1 MNVRGGGELADDF
14 LDQPAGE
21 FFGCGVE
28 RHECELHALGLQ
40 KVDQRLILV
49 MEHRAVIELIN
60 NGLDDAADVAE
71 IEDHS
76 AHIGLPG
83 EPDDD
88 SVGMPVEVLA
98 TFGVVAEPV
107 AHLPSVFL
115 GDSDGLQF
123 AHRGR

>member
-1 MNVRGGGELADDF
+1 MDILGVGNLTDDF
-14 LDQPAGE
+14 LNKPTGE
-21 FFGCGVE
+21 FFGGGVE
-28 RHECELHALGLQ
+28 RNEGELHTLGFQ
-40 KVDQRLILV
+40 KVDQRLVILV
-49 MEHRAVIELIN
+49 KHRAVIELIN
-60 NGLDDAADVAE
+60 DRFDNAADVAE

-76 AHIGLPG
+76 AFISLPS

-115 GDSDGLQF
+115 GNSDGLQF